1 MKKNECAQEMILDL
15 VMRHGCEVK
24 IRPLPSQQM
33 GIDVVI
39 SHRGYHSAVAIDLGQ
54 MQLCAIPTEEI
65 VCRDIARAADDLF
78 RHPYEQM
85 MEKHF
90 RKGEDHDKP

>member
-33 GIDVVI
+33 GIEVVI
-39 SHRGYHSAVAIDLGQ
+39 SHRGYHSAVAIDLVQ
-54 MQLCAIPTEEI
+54 MQLHSIPTEEI
-65 VCRDIARAADDLF
+65 VCREIARAANDLF
-78 RHPYEQM
+78 RYPYEQM

-90 RKGEDHDKP
+90 RKEDEQ